1 MEDEAVP
8 HSSGWVWSVLPALA
22 LEVGI
27 GLLARAAVYP
37 WNDLAR
43 GWAVIIGLVVVAS
56 SGMLLL
62 LTVRLRGE
70 LRVVAGL
77 LALGPLALGVF
88 ELVGLDSN

>member
-1 MEDEAVP
+1 MEDDAVP
-8 HSSGWVWSVLPALA
+8 NSFGWVWSIVPALA
-22 LEVGI
+22 LVVGI
-27 GLLARAAVYP
+27 GLLVRAALYP

-43 GWAVIIGLVVVAS
+43 VWAVIIGLVVVAS
-56 SGMLLL
+56 SGILLFV
-62 LTVRLRGE
+62 TVRLRGE